1 MFCQNK
7 FSKFT
12 TINVSPFQTRR
23 ADFWLFLARIKEMF
37 FLKTQVCKA
46 RSRTNHNKDN
56 AHKFCQICLFNRT
69 NCIECKLYTKLN
81 INCCKWIIELNLKVL
96 LLLAFLSWGR
106 WAFCW
111 LDYSANLLNSIPT
124 SWRYWSARIKNI
136 TKIKKSS

>member
-1 MFCQNK
+1 MSLFLWECFDRKIVLKRSHDFLLAFCCSRSQSWMFCQNK

-81 INCCKWIIELNLKVL
+81 INCFKWIIELNLKVL
-96 LLLAFLSWGR
+96 LLLAFLSWGQ
-106 WAFCW
+106 WAFC
-111 LDYSANLLNSIPT
+111 
-124 SWRYWSARIKNI
+124 
-136 TKIKKSS
+136 